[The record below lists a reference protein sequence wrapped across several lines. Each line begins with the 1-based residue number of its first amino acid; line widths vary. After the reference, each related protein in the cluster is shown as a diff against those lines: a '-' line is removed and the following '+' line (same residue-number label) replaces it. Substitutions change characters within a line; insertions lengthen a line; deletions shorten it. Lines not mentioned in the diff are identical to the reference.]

1 MIIQYTA
8 SGQKR
13 LAISEWYSLEKWPHP
28 CPAEL
33 YHAHFIISRGGREY
47 RCGPAL
53 DAFFAQVSALIY
65 RAESEKDTRK
75 PGDHHHE

>member
-1 MIIQYTA
+1 MIFQCTA
-8 SGQKR
+8 EGQKR
-13 LAISEWYSLEKWPHP
+13 LSLSEWYSLEKWPHP
-28 CPAEL
+28 CPKEI
-33 YHAHFIISRGGREY
+33 HHQHFIVMRGGREY

-53 DAFFAQVSALIY
+53 SAHSAQVSALIY